1 MSDTSQ
7 TPYTPAEAAFA
18 ARVSKEAGAE
28 AVFVF
33 AYNLTFDNA
42 YTDGLAAIA
51 GSALYCAPSPD
62 SALEKLDVPAGAEF
76 RYVQSVGCASIEY
89 ESEGAAAELLRTD
102 MRHAR
107 AFQNAVMLLRALS
120 EGRTV
125 SAEPNVFRTRCP
137 KCGTPFPRG
146 STVCPRCVDRKKLLR
161 RLWPF
166 AKPSLKPLLAAVLL
180 FFIVSALD
188 VLMPML
194 NRILIDDYI
203 NKPGAP
209 TSGFFAVIAAIA
221 AVLFSG
227 ALFSSIRSVLMVKTG
242 NKIVVRVREAVY
254 AKVQQLSLAGIT
266 RRTAGELITRITSDT
281 QVMREFVV
289 DTTVELIQMLLLFV
303 SVVGVLF
310 AMDWVLTLMILIPLP
325 LVMLIFYAFRR
336 RMNRMYHKQWQ
347 SESAV
352 NTLLHDV
359 FSGIRVVKVF
369 GTEKREEERFD
380 KAARRVADVSK
391 KNETTWNLLMPFANF
406 LMGIGEY
413 AVLLFVG
420 AKVIEGEMTLGAL
433 SQFLTYVGM
442 LYGPIRWAAFI
453 PRRLTRAMTSMAKI
467 FELLDEEPDI
477 RDLPEA
483 CEDEICGNIEFDN
496 VSFGYNDY
504 EYVLKNISLRI
515 ENGEMIGVV
524 GRSGVGKSTMIN
536 LIMRLYDV
544 NRGVLRIDGRDIR
557 SYSQHALRDRIG
569 VVLQETYLFKGTIYS
584 NIAYARPGC
593 GFEDVLRASRLANAH
608 QFVMKQPDAYDSIV
622 GEQGHTLSGGERQR
636 VAIARAVLRDPRI
649 LILDE
654 ATAALDT
661 ETEKLIQD
669 AVNSLTQGRTT
680 IAIAHRLSTLRNAAG
695 RARKGQHRG
704 IRHARG
710 ADAAARPVLRAG
722 HGAAADEQNDSQI
735 TAALW
740 RECHLTKPPCC

>member
-125 SAEPNVFRTRCP
+125 SAEPSVSRTRCP
-137 KCGTPFPRG
+137 KCGRPFPRG
-146 STVCPRCVDRKKLLR
+146 GGTVCPHCVDRKKLLR

-166 AKPSLKPLLAAVLL
+166 AKPSLKPLLVAVLL
-180 FFIVSALD
+180 FFAVSALD
-188 VLMPML
+188 VLMPVL

-221 AVLFSG
+221 AVLFSS
-227 ALFSSIRSVLMVKTG
+227 ALFSIIRSVLMVKTG
-242 NKIVVRVREAVY
+242 NKIIVRVREAVY

-266 RRTAGELITRITSDT
+266 RHTAGDLITRITNDT
-281 QVMREFVV
+281 KVMRDFVV
-289 DTTVELIQMLLLFV
+289 DTTVDLIQMLLLFV

-310 AMDWVLTLMILIPLP
+310 AMDWVLTLMILIPMP
-325 LVMLIFYAFRR
+325 LVMLIFYACRR
-336 RMNRMYHKQWQ
+336 RMNLLYRKQWQ

-380 KAARRVADVSK
+380 KAARRVADISQ
-391 KNETTWNLLMPFANF
+391 KNETTWNLLMPLANF

-453 PRRLTRAMTSMAKI
+453 PRRLTHAMTSMAKI

-544 NRGVLRIDGRDIR
+544 GRDIR

-669 AVNSLTQGRTT
+669 AINSLTQGRTT
-680 IAIAHRLSTLRNAAG
+680 IAIAHRLSTLRNATRLVVLEKGSIEESGTHEELMQRHG
-695 RARKGQHRG
+695 RYYGLVMAQRQMSKMIRK
-704 IRHARG
+704 
-710 ADAAARPVLRAG
+710 
-722 HGAAADEQNDSQI
+722 
-735 TAALW
+735 
-740 RECHLTKPPCC
+740 

>member
-51 GSALYCAPSPD
+51 GSALYCASSPD
-62 SALEKLDVPAGAEF
+62 SALEKLDVPAGSEF

-125 SAEPNVFRTRCP
+125 SAEPSVSRTRCP
-137 KCGTPFPRG
+137 KCGRPFPRG
-146 STVCPRCVDRKKLLR
+146 GGTVCPHCVDRKKLLR

-166 AKPSLKPLLAAVLL
+166 AKPSLKPLLVAVLL
-180 FFIVSALD
+180 FFAVSALD
-188 VLMPML
+188 VLMPVL

-221 AVLFSG
+221 AVLFSS
-227 ALFSSIRSVLMVKTG
+227 ALFSIIRSVLMVKTG
-242 NKIVVRVREAVY
+242 NKIIVRVREAVY

-266 RRTAGELITRITSDT
+266 RHTAGDLITRITNDT
-281 QVMREFVV
+281 KVMRDFVV
-289 DTTVELIQMLLLFV
+289 DTTVDLIQMLLLFV

-310 AMDWVLTLMILIPLP
+310 AMDWVLTLMILIPMP
-325 LVMLIFYAFRR
+325 LVMLIFYACRR
-336 RMNRMYHKQWQ
+336 RMNLLYRKQWQ

-369 GTEKREEERFD
+369 GTDKREEERFD
-380 KAARRVADVSK
+380 KAARRVADISQ
-391 KNETTWNLLMPFANF
+391 KNETTWNLLMPLANF

-413 AVLLFVG
+413 AVLLFV
-420 AKVIEGEMTLGAL
+420 EGEMSLGAL

-453 PRRLTRAMTSMAKI
+453 PRRLTHAMTSMAKI

-636 VAIARAVLRDPRI
+636 IAIARAVLRDPRI

-669 AVNSLTQGRTT
+669 AINSLTQGRTT
-680 IAIAHRLSTLRNAAG
+680 IAIAHRLSTLRNATRLVVLEKGSIEESGTHEELMQRHG
-695 RARKGQHRG
+695 RYYGLVMAQRQMSKMIRK
-704 IRHARG
+704 
-710 ADAAARPVLRAG
+710 
-722 HGAAADEQNDSQI
+722 
-735 TAALW
+735 
-740 RECHLTKPPCC
+740 